1 MKIEIME
8 VAGCEETEII
18 IRCAKVND
26 SLLKMVA
33 QMRMYDQKITG
44 IKDGETWLLEARRIL
59 YIDTV
64 DRKTFFYTKDS
75 VYETPFKLYELEE
88 RLAGEDFFRAS
99 KSVIVNFNQIRSL
112 RPDLGGRLLLVMNN
126 GEKLSVSK
134 QYAPALKEKLGIR

>member
-8 VAGCEETEII
+8 NPKCGETEVV
-18 IRCAKVND
+18 IRCAKVTD
-26 SLLKMVA
+26 QLLKMVA
-33 QMRMYDQKITG
+33 QMRVYDQKITG
-44 IKDGETWLLEARRIL
+44 TKNGETFLLEARRIL

-75 VYETPFKLYELEE
+75 VYETQLKLYELEE
-88 RLAGEDFFRAS
+88 RLGGYDFFRAS

-112 RPDLGGRLLLVMNN
+112 RPDLGGRLILVMNN

-134 QYAPALKEKLGIR
+134 QYAPAVREKLGIR